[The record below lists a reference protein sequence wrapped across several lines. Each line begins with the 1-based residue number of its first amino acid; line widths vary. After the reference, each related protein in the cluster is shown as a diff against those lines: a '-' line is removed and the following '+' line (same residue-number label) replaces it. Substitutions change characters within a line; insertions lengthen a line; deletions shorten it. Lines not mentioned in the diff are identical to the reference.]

1 MEITTKSGFKLNLDK
16 EVLDDWRIVE
26 AIADADSEDN
36 ASLRLKGIVTLA
48 KMIFRDQKKAYYT
61 HVSESNGGRVPNSV
75 IKEDVNDIF
84 EQLKE
89 AKNS

>member
-36 ASLRLKGIVTLA
+36 ASLRLKGIVTLT